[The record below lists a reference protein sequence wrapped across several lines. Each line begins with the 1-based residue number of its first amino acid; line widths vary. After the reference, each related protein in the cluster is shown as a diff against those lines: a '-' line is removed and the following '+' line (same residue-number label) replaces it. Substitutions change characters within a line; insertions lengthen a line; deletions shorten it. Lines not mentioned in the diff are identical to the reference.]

1 MFGQRKRNHDRQG
14 VATVEFA
21 VLLPVMVIILLGT
34 IECTSMIFLQQSLE
48 IVCYET
54 VRTAARP
61 QTDSTTANDRGN
73 EVITARGLNDC
84 TVSLIPSNITTLAQG
99 TPITATANA
108 GTSENSFLP
117 VFFFPDRLTAEAV
130 MVRQ

>member
-1 MFGQRKRNHDRQG
+1 MFKHLKKPNRDRRG

-21 VLLPVMVIILLGT
+21 VLLPIMVLILLGT

-61 QTDSTTANDRGN
+61 QAFSADAQARATEIITDRTPPKSTA
-73 EVITARGLNDC
+73 
-84 TVSLIPSNITTLAQG
+84 
-99 TPITATANA
+99 
-108 GTSENSFLP
+108 
-117 VFFFPDRLTAEAV
+117 
-130 MVRQ
+130 